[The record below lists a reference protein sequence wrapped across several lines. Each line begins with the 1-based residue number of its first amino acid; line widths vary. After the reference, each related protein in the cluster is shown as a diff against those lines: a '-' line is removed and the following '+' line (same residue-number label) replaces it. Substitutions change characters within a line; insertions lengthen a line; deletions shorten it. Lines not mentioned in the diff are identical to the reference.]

1 MVFQPR
7 KTAALMTAL
16 SVSMATLTWL
26 GVGAVVRVRDR
37 VSGQWSVVR
46 ASGQG

>member
-26 GVGAVVRVRDR
+26 GVGAVVRDR
-37 VSGQWSVVR
+37 VSDR
-46 ASGQG
+46 LSGQG